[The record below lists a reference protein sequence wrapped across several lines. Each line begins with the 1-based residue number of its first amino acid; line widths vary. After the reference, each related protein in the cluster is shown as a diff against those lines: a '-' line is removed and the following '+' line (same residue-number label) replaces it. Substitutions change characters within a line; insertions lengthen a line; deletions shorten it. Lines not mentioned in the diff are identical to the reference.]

1 VTKTIPVQ
9 IGASMIDFKDTTAHW
24 AREYIGRLAARGV
37 VNGMGDNYYQPDAT
51 LTRAQ
56 FLAMLAKTIYGLD
69 VTQTPS
75 AGFTDVPTTEWYYN
89 YVNWGYANGIVSGID
104 EVTFAPND
112 NITREQMAIMLSNF
126 ARNTQLVLPGT
137 TTGPTFTDG
146 ASISPWASEAVGKIV
161 SSGIMGG
168 YPEGDYKPQGKA
180 TRAEA
185 ATVVYKLIQV
195 RDNIAK
201 IKK

>member
-1 VTKTIPVQ
+1 GATI
-9 IGASMIDFKDTTAHW
+9 IDFNDTTAHW

-37 VNGMGDNYYQPDAT
+37 VNGMGDNYYQPDVT

-69 VTQTPS
+69 PSQTAS
-75 AGFTDVPTTEWYYN
+75 AGFADVPATEWYYN

-104 EVTFAPND
+104 ETTFAPND

-126 ARNTQLVLPGT
+126 TRSTQLVLPETSTGT
-137 TTGPTFTDG
+137 AFTD
-146 ASISPWASEAVGKIV
+146 SMMISSWASESVNKIV
-161 SSGIMGG
+161 LSGIMGG

-185 ATVVYKLIQV
+185 ATVVYKLILI

-201 IKK
+201 AK